1 MGNFQQNSGSSAGQA
16 RKKKKKKGSGLFKRI
31 VRRFFLVLFTVIIL
45 VLVDLILVANLILKG
60 PSPAAQE
67 LLTMTLLEP
76 SATKWIP
83 ALFIGEERVSE
94 IKNGTTASL
103 GDDVTDTNQVI
114 IQKNAA
120 LTSASNEWANYPDG
134 IRIEDRSGETYNAH
148 IMIIRNPAQVYTGIS
163 TKAGFSTAIPGKR
176 LTEAIEDEGAL
187 AAVNA
192 GAFNDDGSANS
203 YVGSCPQ
210 GLVFSEGNC
219 VWTAGAP
226 DGVSGFAGFTT
237 DDILVVHKENISK
250 AKAQELNIRDGCC
263 FGPALIING
272 EVNMAAYN
280 NASGM
285 NPRTAIGQRADGAVI
300 FVCIDGRQL
309 GSPGGTYADVINLMV
324 EYGAVNACNMDGGS
338 SSVMLYRDTYGRY
351 GEAGEIQMMNSYS
364 LLQNKPRRM
373 PNYWLVRPAQ

>member
-1 MGNFQQNSGSSAGQA
+1 MGNFQQNSGSSAGQT
-16 RKKKKKKGSGLFKRI
+16 RKKKKKGSGVLKRLI
-31 VRRFFLVLFTVIIL
+31 RRFFLVLFTVIIL
-45 VLVDLILVANLILKG
+45 VLVALILVANLIFKG

-83 ALFIGEERVSE
+83 ALFIGEERVNE

-103 GDDVTDTNQVI
+103 GDDVTDTNQII

-120 LTSASNEWANYPDG
+120 LTSTSNEWTNYPDG

-192 GAFNDDGSANS
+192 GAFLDDGSAGS
-203 YVGSCPQ
+203 HVGSCPE

-226 DGVSGFAGFTT
+226 AGVSGFAGFTT

-272 EVNMAAYN
+272 EINMAAYN
-280 NASGM
+280 NASGL

-351 GEAGEIQMMNSYS
+351 GTAGEVQMMNSYS
-364 LLQNKPRRM
+364 LLQSMPRRM